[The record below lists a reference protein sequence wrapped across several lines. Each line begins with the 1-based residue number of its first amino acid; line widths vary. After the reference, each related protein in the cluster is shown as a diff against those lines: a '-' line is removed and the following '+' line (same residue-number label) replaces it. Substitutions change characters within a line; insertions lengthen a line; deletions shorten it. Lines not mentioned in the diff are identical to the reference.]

1 MRLIL
6 IRHGQAEASSADGSD
21 FRRALTPAGRE
32 RLENTYP
39 SLARYLN
46 AKSSCEVWTSPKT
59 RALQTAEVLCRYM
72 PDVSPEIKPF
82 LENGDLDAFADAIRS
97 HKHGDTLVIVGH
109 EPYLSDWV
117 RAMTG
122 LDVHFKKGC
131 GEMLYLPPHAPER
144 AIRIAGIDFDQMK
157 TLDLFSVPV
166 GVGIA
171 TLIERQH
178 KQIVK
183 ARDTFLDDPD
193 DSDALSALRVA
204 LRSQYALLEF
214 IEPYCSQKPFRKAE
228 RLYLSLY
235 DDLEE
240 LRAIIVYTGVSDAK
254 MEEGS
259 LRCDVNISLR
269 PVGEEKFGT
278 RAEIKNLNSF
288 RAVERA
294 IEYEIERQT
303 ELLEDGEKVR
313 LETRTWDDAQ
323 GMTFSLRSKEEAD
336 EYRYFPEPDLPPIV
350 LTDEWIQGMKESLP
364 ELPRARRA
372 RLAADGIGPKEA
384 AIITQDIALADF
396 YDAAKALIDE
406 PQMISNWL
414 VGDVQAK
421 LNASGKTLAES
432 GFTPERLVQLLT
444 RIKSGDI
451 SGKIA
456 KDVFMKAFDEN
467 RDPAAI
473 IEEEGLQQISDTDSL
488 APMIQEIIDSNPKSV
503 ADYKAGK
510 KKALGFFVGQVMKG
524 TKGQANPGVVN
535 QMIVELL
542 EKM

>member
-1 MRLIL
+1 MRYEPVIGLEVHVELKTDTKIFCNCSTAFGGAPNSHVCPVCL
-6 IRHGQAEASSADGSD
+6 GLPGTLPVLNKKVLEYAVKAGLATNCTIAKFSKFDRKNYFYPDLTKAYQISQYDLPIAEHGYVEITVDGED
-21 FRRALTPAGRE
+21 KRIGLTRIHMEEDAGK
-32 RLENTYP
+32 LVHQGATITTSNS
-39 SLARYLN
+39 SLADYN
-46 AKSSCEVWTSPKT
+46 
-59 RALQTAEVLCRYM
+59 RAGVPLIEIVSE
-72 PDVSPEIKPF
+72 PDMRS
-82 LENGDLDAFADAIRS
+82 AADA
-97 HKHGDTLVIVGH
+97 
-109 EPYLSDWV
+109 
-117 RAMTG
+117 RA
-122 LDVHFKKGC
+122 
-131 GEMLYLPPHAPER
+131 Y
-144 AIRIAGIDFDQMK
+144 
-157 TLDLFSVPV
+157 
-166 GVGIA
+166 
-171 TLIERQH
+171 
-178 KQIVK
+178 
-183 ARDTFLDDPD
+183 
-193 DSDALSALRVA
+193 
-204 LRSQYALLEF
+204 
-214 IEPYCSQKPFRKAE
+214 
-228 RLYLSLY
+228 
-235 DDLEE
+235 LEE

-350 LTDEWIQGMKESLP
+350 LTDEWIQSMKESLP

-372 RLAADGIGPKEA
+372 RLTADGIGPKEA

-396 YDAAKALIDE
+396 YDAAKALLDE
-406 PQMISNWL
+406 PQMITNWL
-414 VGDVQAK
+414 VGDIQAK

-473 IEEEGLQQISDTDSL
+473 IEEEGLQQISDSDSL

-510 KKALGFFVGQVMKG
+510 KKALGFFVGQVMKA